1 MYGELVPTGGGDPI
15 PLLKQRLIIGR
26 RPICDISLQYQN
38 ISSQHCELEIQ
49 NGYWHIQ
56 DLGSSNGIK
65 VNGERCESKFLFPG
79 DEVSIAKHKYEIAYE
94 PASDA
99 PPPPVDDDPFGTSLM
114 EKAGLVR
121 KKRKK
126 KEGSSHADDIIGD
139 ASTTTLRPPP
149 KTTGNKQE
157 DQILGW
163 LSED

>member
-1 MYGELVPTGGGDPI
+1 MYGELIPTGGGDPI

-38 ISSQHCELEIQ
+38 ISSQHCELEMQ

-65 VNGERCESKFLFPG
+65 VNGTRCESKFLFPG
-79 DEVSIAKHKYEIAYE
+79 DEIWIAKHKYEIVYE

-99 PPPPVDDDPFGTSLM
+99 PPPEEEDMFAVSLM
-114 EKAGLVR
+114 EKAGLVK

-126 KEGSSHADDIIGD
+126 KAGSGDADDILGD
-139 ASTTTLRPPP
+139 APAATMKPLLKP
-149 KTTGNKQE
+149 TGNKQE
-157 DQILGW
+157 DEIMGW

>member
-15 PLLKQRLIIGR
+15 PLLKQHLIIGR

-38 ISSQHCELEIQ
+38 ISSQHCEMEIQ

-65 VNGERCESKFLFPG
+65 VNGVRCESKYLFPG
-79 DEVSIAKHKYEIAYE
+79 DEISIAKHKYEISYE

-99 PPPPVDDDPFGTSLM
+99 PPPEEEDVFATSLM

-126 KEGSSHADDIIGD
+126 KAGSNHSEDIIGD
-139 ASTTTLRPPP
+139 ASNTTVRPIKPM
-149 KTTGNKQE
+149 GNQQE

>member
-15 PLLKQRLIIGR
+15 PLLKQRLVIGR
-26 RPICDISLQYQN
+26 RPICDIFLQYQN
-38 ISSQHCELEIQ
+38 ISSQHCEMEIQ

-65 VNGERCESKFLFPG
+65 VNGVRCESKFLFPG
-79 DEVSIAKHKYEIAYE
+79 DEVSIARHKYEVVYE

-99 PPPPVDDDPFGTSLM
+99 LPPVDDDPFSVSLM

-121 KKRKK
+121 KKRRKK
-126 KEGSSHADDIIGD
+126 AESSHTGDIIGD
-139 ASTTTLRPPP
+139 ASTVTLKPILKP
-149 KTTGNKQE
+149 TGNKQE